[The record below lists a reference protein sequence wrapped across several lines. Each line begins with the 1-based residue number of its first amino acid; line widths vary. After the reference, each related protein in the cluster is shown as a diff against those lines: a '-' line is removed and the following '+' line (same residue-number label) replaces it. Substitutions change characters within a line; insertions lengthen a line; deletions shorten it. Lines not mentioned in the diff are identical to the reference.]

1 MVIGNAEGIELVAET
16 GFRCCGLLLQGLP
29 TCLGISLGLD
39 RPKFLG
45 FGSGAL
51 LF

>member
-1 MVIGNAEGIELVAET
+1 MVISNAEGIELVAKT
-16 GFRCCGLLLQGLP
+16 GFRCGCLLLQGLP

-39 RPKFLG
+39 CLKFVG

-51 LF
+51 